1 MRIVQ
6 ISDTHFGE
14 EFKPEKFREAV
25 RQINEMEPELV
36 ILSGDIVTWGIHTEF
51 REAYEAIGDIQAE
64 VFAIPGN
71 HDARNDGLKY
81 FRLYFGEVKKSTRL
95 DDLVIAGVNSTLPD
109 SDDGY
114 VGEEQRRWVERTFRR
129 NCINML
135 VLHHHVVPVPHT
147 GRNQNVLIDAGE
159 VVESLM
165 LHCHGGVVL
174 AGHRHVPYSTKLL
187 RTHIIHAGTL
197 SSYKV
202 LMPDNNYNVI
212 EFEEESIRLKLRF
225 VHRGE
230 VEVGRF
236 AIKHGMPGAVELY
249 RRLSSTHRVLFIASD
264 AAAAEKIAR
273 VFNRLSPE
281 NMHASVATPE
291 SRRIGELLEGA
302 DYTVALEDFSRAD
315 EVWEELSQDEVE
327 ARLRGLVEKLLGAA
341 GGER

>member
-1 MRIVQ
+1 VIRIVQ

-25 RQINEMEPELV
+25 KQINSIEPELV

-51 REAYEAIGDIQAE
+51 REAYEAMGDIQAE

-81 FRLYFGEVKKSTRL
+81 FRLYFGELKKSIRL
-95 DDLVIAGVNSTLPD
+95 DELVIAGINSTLPD

-114 VGEEQRRWVERTFRR
+114 VGEEQRRWAERVFRKS
-129 NCINML
+129 CTNML
-135 VLHHHVVPVPHT
+135 VLHHHVIPVPHT

-202 LMPDNNYNVI
+202 LMPDNNYNII

-236 AIKHGMPGAVELY
+236 AIKHGMPSSVELY
-249 RRLSSTHRVLFIASD
+249 RSLSSTKRVLFIASD
-264 AAAAEKIAR
+264 TAAAERAASL
-273 VFNRLSPE
+273 FNRLSPE
-281 NMHASVATPE
+281 NMHASVTSPE

-302 DYTVALEDFSRAD
+302 DYVVALEEFSRAD
-315 EVWEELSQDEVE
+315 EVWEKLSTKEAE
-327 ARLRGLVEKLLGAA
+327 ARVRQVIEKLLGAVA
-341 GGER
+341 